1 MHEGE
6 NMWEY
11 EHCTLSKGDGSS
23 DSLVPSAIEFIK
35 WSNKE
40 IHFAVLKSKLLGLDE
55 TVHGKEDDN

>member
-1 MHEGE
+1 MG
-6 NMWEY
+6 EY

-23 DSLVPSAIEFIK
+23 DSQVPSAIEFIK

-40 IHFAVLKSKLLGLDE
+40 IHLAVLKSKLLGLDE